1 MPDMDKRRE
10 LFEMFLRDFP
20 KGAISDREMAQSLGK
35 GVISDREMEQL
46 RAGIDDDIY
55 QEPITS
61 EFHYYPERTAQDIA
75 REEIAERDRLR
86 LRERMEFES
95 RLRKRMGGL
104 Y

>member
-20 KGAISDREMAQSLGK
+20 KGA
-35 GVISDREMEQL
+35 ISDREMEQL

-95 RLRKRMGGL
+95 RFRKRMGGL

>member
-20 KGAISDREMAQSLGK
+20 KGA
-35 GVISDREMEQL
+35 ISDREMEQL